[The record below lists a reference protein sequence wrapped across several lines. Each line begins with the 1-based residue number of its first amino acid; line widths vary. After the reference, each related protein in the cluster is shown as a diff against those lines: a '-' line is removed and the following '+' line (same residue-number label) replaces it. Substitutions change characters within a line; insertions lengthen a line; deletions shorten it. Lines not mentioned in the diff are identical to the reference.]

1 MKRLFCALCALLFLS
16 GCTSSAPTQEDTLT
30 ITATTYPT
38 YLAALAVTEGVE
50 GVSVSRLD
58 TGSVSCL
65 HDYTLTVNDMKK
77 LARADV
83 IVMNG
88 AGLED
93 FMADALA
100 STDALVIDCSERVD
114 LLPASG
120 HHNHEHSGE
129 DHGHFDPHYWMDP
142 LNFHTMVGNVR
153 RGLWDLFPG
162 EVAPDLSANTTLAF
176 EQLLP
181 LYELGLKYL
190 YPNSENAIP
199 VPGLITF
206 HDGFQYLAYTF
217 HLPLLASIEEEAGS
231 EASAKEIVDI
241 SQLVKELDIPVIFTE
256 TNGSVA
262 TANAIARET
271 GCAVAQLSMIMDGR
285 EPTEEDSSPIVPY
298 AELMLNNLHT
308 LINSFAGREV
318 FDLS

>member
-1 MKRLFCALCALLFLS
+1 MKRLICLVCTLLLLS
-16 GCTSSAPTQEDTLT
+16 GCTPVENEPSQMN
-30 ITATTYPT
+30 IVATTYPT
-38 YLAALAVTEGVE
+38 YLAALAVTKGVE

-77 LARADV
+77 LSQADV

-93 FMADALA
+93 FMSDALA
-100 STDALVIDCSERVD
+100 ATDALVIDCSEGVE
-114 LLPASG
+114 LLPATG
-120 HHNHEHSGE
+120 HHDHEHSGG

-142 LNFHTMVGNVR
+142 LNAQAMVGAVR

-162 EVAPDLSANTTLAF
+162 EVAPDLSANTTLSF
-176 EQLLP
+176 EQLQP

-190 YPNSENAIP
+190 YPQSESAVS

-206 HDGFQYLAYTF
+206 HDGFQYLAQAF
-217 HLPLLASIEEEAGS
+217 HLPLLAAIEEEAGS
-231 EASAKEIVDI
+231 EASAKEMDEII
-241 SQLVKELDIPVIFTE
+241 QLVQEKNIPVIFTE
-256 TNGSVA
+256 TNGSDA
-262 TANAIARET
+262 TASAIARET

-285 EPTEEDSSPIVPY
+285 EPTEEDSSPMVPY
-298 AELMLNNLHT
+298 AELMLNNIHT
-308 LINSFAGREV
+308 LINGFAGQEV
-318 FDLS
+318 VSAS

>member
-1 MKRLFCALCALLFLS
+1 MKRLLCLMCVLALLT
-16 GCTSSAPTQEDTLT
+16 GCAPAGQEPSRLN
-30 ITATTYPT
+30 IVATTYPT
-38 YLAALAVTEGVE
+38 YLAALAVTQGVE

-77 LARADV
+77 LSQADV

-93 FMADALA
+93 FMSDTLA
-100 STDALVIDCSERVD
+100 ATDALVIDCSERVE
-114 LLPASG
+114 LLPVVS
-120 HHNHEHSGE
+120 HHDHEHDGE
-129 DHGHFDPHYWMDP
+129 HGHFDPHYWMDP

-176 EQLLP
+176 EQLQP

-190 YPNSENAIP
+190 YPQSENAIS

-231 EASAKEIVDI
+231 EASAKEMDEII
-241 SQLVKELDIPVIFTE
+241 RLVKEKNVPVIFTE
-256 TNGSVA
+256 VNGSDA
-262 TANAIARET
+262 TAKAIARET
-271 GCAVAQLSMIMDGR
+271 GCAVAQLSMIMDGW
-285 EPTEEDSSPIVPY
+285 EPTEEDSSPITPY
-298 AELMLNNLHT
+298 TELMLNNIYT
-308 LINSFAGREV
+308 LINGFAGREV
-318 FDLS
+318 LSPS

>member
-1 MKRLFCALCALLFLS
+1 MKRLLCALCAFVLVS
-16 GCTSSAPTQEDTLT
+16 GCAPATPAQEDTLT

-38 YLAALAVTEGVE
+38 YLAARAVTDGIE

-77 LARADV
+77 LSHADV

-93 FMADALA
+93 FMSDVLA
-100 STDALVIDCSERVD
+100 STDAQIIDCSEGIE
-114 LLPASG
+114 LLPATG
-120 HHNHEHSGE
+120 HHDHEHDGE
-129 DHGHFDPHYWMDP
+129 HGHFDPHYWMDP
-142 LNFHTMVGNVR
+142 LNAQTMVGNVR
-153 RGLWDLFPG
+153 RGLWFLFPG
-162 EVAPDLSANTTLAF
+162 EVAPDLSANTTLAV
-176 EQLLP
+176 EQLHP

-190 YPNSENAIP
+190 YPRSENAIS

-231 EASAKEIVDI
+231 EASAKEMDEII
-241 SQLVKELDIPVIFTE
+241 QLVKEHGVPVIFTE
-256 TNGSVA
+256 SNGSDA

-271 GCAVAQLSMIMDGR
+271 GCAVASLSMIMDGR
-285 EPTEEDSSPIVPY
+285 EPTAEDASPIIPY
-298 AELMLNNLHT
+298 VELMLNNLYS
-308 LINSFAGREV
+308 LINGFSGQEV
-318 FDLS
+318 LTPS